1 MNYKFF
7 LIGIVLSSIFLTNC
21 QKCEVYDNPPLYL
34 NFRIIDKNSSMDLLY
49 SKKYSLDSIQVYSIE
64 NNLIHRIK
72 LELQVDT
79 VNERVIIGSS
89 DWIQKSL
96 AGQKDYFLN
105 LNNADID
112 TVIFNVEE
120 TGDKCNS
127 AEQIKNFEINSVEL
141 SHTEMSLY
149 GVYKK

>member
-1 MNYKFF
+1 
-7 LIGIVLSSIFLTNC
+7 
-21 QKCEVYDNPPLYL
+21 
-34 NFRIIDKNSSMDLLY
+34 MDLLY

-96 AGQKDYFLN
+96 AGQKDYFLK